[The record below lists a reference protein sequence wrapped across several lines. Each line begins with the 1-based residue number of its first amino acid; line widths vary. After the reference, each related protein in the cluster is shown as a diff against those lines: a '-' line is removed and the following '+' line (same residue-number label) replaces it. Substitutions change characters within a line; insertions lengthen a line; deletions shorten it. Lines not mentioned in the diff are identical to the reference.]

1 MTRPALALALT
12 ALLASTSLAQQPVL
26 RGPVVG
32 SSPGGFGPPP
42 SVPHQVILPGPTPT
56 PGLPVNTPGQ
66 EGFYKSGG
74 ILVGNNGHFP
84 YDTGAYLLGGT
95 DGLARSLG
103 FYRMEMPVPNYNPD
117 AFPTQYLGPTLH
129 FHGRCRGCK

>member
-1 MTRPALALALT
+1 MTRPALALALA

-26 RGPVVG
+26 QGPVVG

-56 PGLPVNTPGQ
+56 PGPPINTTGS

-74 ILVGNNGHFP
+74 ILVGRNGYFP

-103 FYRMEMPVPNYNPD
+103 FYRMEVPVNNVNPD
-117 AFPTQYLGPTLH
+117 AFPPLYLGGH
-129 FHGRCRGCK
+129 HHVGRCRGCK